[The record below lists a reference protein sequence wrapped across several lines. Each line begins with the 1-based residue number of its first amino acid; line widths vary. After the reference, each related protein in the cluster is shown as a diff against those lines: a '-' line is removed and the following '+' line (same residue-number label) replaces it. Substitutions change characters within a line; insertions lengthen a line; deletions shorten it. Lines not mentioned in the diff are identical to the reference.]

1 MEPWGDARIAPRFPD
16 RKVGNPMTVTACAK
30 CGSKRTTE
38 IAATPDRPASIWC
51 HSCGAVL
58 TKPIEPDDERAADRL
73 LVSAL
78 AR

>member
-1 MEPWGDARIAPRFPD
+1 MSA
-16 RKVGNPMTVTACAK
+16 TACAK

-38 IAATPDRPASIWC
+38 IAAMEDRPASIWC

-58 TKPIEPDDERAADRL
+58 TKVIEPDNDAVGDRL

-78 AR
+78 SA

>member
-1 MEPWGDARIAPRFPD
+1 MSGAS
-16 RKVGNPMTVTACAK
+16 CAK

-38 IAATPDRPASIWC
+38 IAAMEDRPASIWC
-51 HSCGAVL
+51 HACGAVL
-58 TKPIEPDDERAADRL
+58 TKPIEPDDEIAGDRL